1 MNRYFSLF
9 GLALLLMACN
19 TTQQATSTTAE
30 PNPVRTMGA
39 KMGAEE
45 AKKQEALE
53 QEVVINKITSV
64 EGITEYQ
71 MPHNG
76 LRILLFPDQSKPT
89 ATVNITYLVGS
100 RHEGYGETG
109 MAHLLEHMVFQG
121 TPKHPDIP
129 AELTEHGAR
138 PNGTTSYDRT
148 NYYETFS
155 ATDENMEWALDLE
168 ADRMIN
174 SFIAKEDLVSE
185 MTVVRNEFESGEN
198 SPSNVLSKRLVQAA
212 YQWHNYGNSTIGAR
226 SDIENVPIG
235 RLQAFYRKYYQPDN
249 AVLLVAGK
257 FKEEQV
263 LELIKEKFGVIP
275 RPDREKEPL
284 YPTYTREP
292 VQDGERFVE
301 LRRVGDVQVVQTLY
315 RIPASIH
322 PDYVAIDLLVDILTD
337 EPGGRLYKA
346 LVDSGKATTVWGY
359 ARNTAE
365 PSHCIFNAEV
375 LKDDDLMAAELAMKE
390 VLDGLAENP
399 ITEEE
404 VKRAKDK
411 SLKYF
416 NQLLRNTE
424 RVGLVMTEYIASGDW
439 RLAYL
444 YRDRLEAVT
453 AAEVS
458 AAAAKYFKPSNR
470 TTGRFIP
477 EMESDRVEIPEVSEE
492 DLRKL
497 VDGYEGREA
506 IAEGE
511 EFDPSHDNIDSR
523 TMSGTIP
530 GTNFKYNLLPKQT
543 RGNAVNATLNLRFG
557 NLESL
562 KGKSTIGNLTGRM
575 LMMGS
580 KNYDRQAI
588 QDKLDELKARV
599 FISGGVNSAFV
610 SIETEKDQLEEVLRF
625 VGEILQNPTFPEE
638 ELVKMKKEEIGYI
651 DEGRSEPRTIAS
663 KQLSRRT
670 GGFERD
676 HPFYT
681 PTFDEE
687 VQDLEAVSRQ
697 DLVDFHTTFYGAS
710 EATFGASGTMDPALV
725 SKTLAETFQGW
736 KSTVPFQRIPRPYNE
751 LKGEDVKI
759 ETPDK
764 ANAMFLAAQVLP
776 INDEHPDYV
785 AMVLGN
791 YILGGGFLNS
801 RLASRIRGKEGISYG
816 VGSQFSASAEDD
828 RATFLT
834 YAIYAP
840 ENREALEKA
849 FREEIE
855 RAVNEGFTQEE
866 IDAAR
871 GGWIQSQA
879 VNRAQ
884 DAGMA
889 GTMSSNA
896 YLGRDMQWSKA
907 MEEKMAQLTV
917 EEVNAA
923 IAKYI
928 DVDKMISIKAGDFQK
943 TEGAKK
949 P

>member
-1 MNRYFSLF
+1 MKPILSLAACF
-9 GLALLLMACN
+9 LLLLACD
-19 TTQQATSTTAE
+19 TAKQATMTTSAATTAAASSTALAAFN
-30 PNPVRTMGA
+30 PNEVV
-39 KMGAEE
+39 
-45 AKKQEALE
+45 L
-53 QEVVINKITSV
+53 QEVTSV
-64 EGITEYQ
+64 EGITEYL

-76 LRILLFPDQSKPT
+76 LRVLLFPDQSKPT

-168 ADRMIN
+168 ADRMVN

-198 SPSNVLSKRLVQAA
+198 SPTSVLSKRLVQAA

-226 SDIENVPIG
+226 SDIENVPIE

-257 FKEEQV
+257 FKTDEV
-263 LELIKEKFGVIP
+263 IALIKEKFGVLP
-275 RPDREKEPL
+275 RPDRMKEPL

-292 VQDGERFVE
+292 IQDGERFVE
-301 LRRVGDVQVVQTLY
+301 LRRVGDVQAVQVLY
-315 RIPASIH
+315 RIPAATH
-322 PDYVAIDLLVDILTD
+322 PDYVALDVLVDLLTD

-346 LVDSGKATTVWGY
+346 LVDSGKASAVWGY
-359 ARNTAE
+359 ARSTAE
-365 PSHCIFNAEV
+365 PSHCLFNAEV

-390 VLDGLAENP
+390 VLDNLAQNP
-399 ITEEE
+399 PTEEE

-411 SLKYF
+411 SLKSY

-424 RVGLVMTEYIASGDW
+424 RIGLVMTEYIASGDW
-439 RLAYL
+439 RLAFI

-453 AAEVS
+453 TAEIAAV
-458 AAAAKYFKPSNR
+458 AAKYFKPNNR
-470 TTGRFIP
+470 STGRFIP

-492 DLRKL
+492 ELRQL
-497 VDGYEGREA
+497 VANYEGREA
-506 IAEGE
+506 IVEGE

-523 TMSGTIP
+523 SMMGTLP
-530 GTNFKYNLLPKQT
+530 GTNFKYSLLPKQT
-543 RGNAVNATLNLRFG
+543 RGNAVIATMDLRLG
-557 NLESL
+557 NLEAL
-562 KGKSTIGNLTGRM
+562 RGKATIGDLTGSM

-580 KNYDRQAI
+580 EKYDRQAI
-588 QDKLDELKARV
+588 SDKLDELKARV
-599 FISGGVNSAFV
+599 SINGSATGAFV
-610 SIETEKDQLEEVLRF
+610 RIETEKDKLQEVLDF
-625 VGEILQNPTFPEE
+625 VGEILKNPTFPEE
-638 ELVKMKKEEIGYI
+638 ELVKMKKERMAFI
-651 DEGRSEPRTIAS
+651 DEGRSEPRSIAS
-663 KQLSRRT
+663 MQLSRRT
-670 GGFERD
+670 SNFERN
-676 HPFYT
+676 HPFYVA
-681 PTFDEE
+681 TFDEQVE
-687 VQDLEAVSRQ
+687 DLKAVSRQ
-697 DLVDFHTTFYGAS
+697 DLIDFHQAFYGAS
-710 EATFGASGTMDPALV
+710 DATFGASGSMDAAALV
-725 SKTLAETFQGW
+725 PSLATNFQGW
-736 KSTVPFQRIPRPYNE
+736 KSKVPFQRIERAYTE
-751 LKGEDVKI
+751 LQGENIKI

-816 VGSQFSASAEDD
+816 VGSQFSASALDN

-855 RAVNEGFTQEE
+855 KAVQEGFTQEE

-871 GGWIQSQA
+871 TGWIQSQA
-879 VNRAQ
+879 VSRAQ
-884 DAGMA
+884 DQVMA

-896 YLGRDMQWSKA
+896 YLGRSMQWSKA
-907 MEEKMAQLTV
+907 MEEKMASLTLA
-917 EEVNAA
+917 EVNAA

-943 TEGAKK
+943 TEGVQK